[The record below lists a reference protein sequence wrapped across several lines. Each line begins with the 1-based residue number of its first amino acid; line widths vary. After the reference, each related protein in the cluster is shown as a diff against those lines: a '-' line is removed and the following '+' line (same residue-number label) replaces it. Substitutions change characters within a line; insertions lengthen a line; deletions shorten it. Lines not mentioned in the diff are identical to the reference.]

1 MIKTRLTELLGI
13 QHPILM
19 GAMHRLT
26 TAEMVAAVAEAGGL
40 GFIPAAS
47 FASAE
52 EVREEIRRA
61 KVFTDKPIG
70 LNISLVPAV
79 HPGAE
84 KIRAMVR
91 VGIEERVAAFETAG
105 ASPAGLI
112 EQIKEARIPLLHKVT
127 QVHYAKKAEALG
139 ADAVIVVGFEGGGY
153 IGPAEIATM
162 TLVNGAAR
170 AVSIPVVAAGGI
182 VDGNGLIA
190 ALALGAEGVLMG
202 TRFIAA
208 TESRL
213 PPNFLKWMLETGEGG
228 TLVLLRSL
236 NNPLRFIRNRF
247 TETLATLERGGHPM
261 QDLVSVMKQ
270 AQETDIRLDN
280 DTENRLFPV
289 GLGVSLIDG
298 IKPTAEII
306 RDIVRDAE
314 AAMKRLDR
322 MRGL

>member
-13 QHPILM
+13 DDPILM
-19 GAMHRLT
+19 GAMHRFT
-26 TAEMVAAVAEAGGL
+26 TAEMVSAVAEAGGM

-52 EVREEIRRA
+52 GVREEIRRA
-61 KVFTDKPIG
+61 KALTNKPIG

-84 KIRAMVR
+84 RIRAMVR
-91 VGIEERVAAFETAG
+91 VGIEEGVAAFETAG
-105 ASPAGLI
+105 ASPAGFI
-112 EQIKEARIPLLHKVT
+112 EQIKEAHIPVLHKVT
-127 QVHYAKKAEALG
+127 QVQYAKKAEALG
-139 ADAVIVVGFEGGGY
+139 ADAVIVIGFEGGGY
-153 IGPAEIATM
+153 IGPAEIAT
-162 TLVNGAAR
+162 TILVNSAAQ
-170 AVSIPVVAAGGI
+170 AVSILVVAAGGI
-182 VDGNGLIA
+182 VDGNGLAA

-202 TRFIAA
+202 TRFIAS
-208 TESRL
+208 TEAALHR
-213 PPNFLKWMLETGEGG
+213 NFLEWMVGTGERD

-247 TETLATLERGGHPM
+247 TETLATLEKEGHPM
-261 QDLVSVMKQ
+261 QDMINVMKQ

-289 GLGVSLIDG
+289 GLGVSLIDS

-314 AAMKRLDR
+314 EAMKRLDR
-322 MRGL
+322 MRGI